1 MDNRRISYEGQE
13 VFVGIDVHR
22 HSYSVTAICSGMV
35 VKKWTME
42 ANSRKLVEQL
52 KNNFCGARLKS
63 VYETGFSGFN
73 LDRELRAA
81 GIENVV
87 VHAGAVELCQNRV
100 KTDKR
105 DSRKLAEQ
113 LASGRLYGVRV
124 PTSEEENRRQLT
136 RTREQLVQIRT
147 KIMNQ
152 VRMRLHYL
160 GLPIPEKS
168 QVLTKKF
175 IASILARDLPTEV
188 KESLSSQLR
197 LWQNTEAELFAIRK
211 LLKNQSATDPCEAV
225 YRSIPGIG
233 EFGSRIL
240 SNELGDLSQFPNERA
255 LFSFTGLTPKEHSSG
270 DTRHLGH
277 ISRYGN
283 AVLRKVL
290 VEAAWQAVRR
300 DPKFKS
306 YFEQLSQRTGKKR
319 AIVATARKLIG
330 IARSLFKNNKLYEL
344 NFSPS

>member
-1 MDNRRISYEGQE
+1 MDNRRISYEGRE
-13 VFVGIDVHR
+13 VFIGIDVHR
-22 HSYSVTAICSGMV
+22 HSYSVTALSGGIV

-42 ANSRKLVEQL
+42 ASSQKLVEQL

-81 GIENVV
+81 GIGNIV

-113 LASGRLYGVRV
+113 LASGRLQGVRV
-124 PTSEEENRRQLT
+124 PNLEEENRRQLT

-152 VRMRLHYL
+152 LRMRLHYL

-175 IASILARDLPTEV
+175 VVSILATDLPAEV
-188 KESLSSQLR
+188 KESLNSQLR
-197 LWQNTEAELFAIRK
+197 LWKNTEAELFAIRK
-211 LLKNQSATDPCEAV
+211 LLKKP
-225 YRSIPGIG
+225 I
-233 EFGSRIL
+233 
-240 SNELGDLSQFPNERA
+240 SN
-255 LFSFTGLTPKEHSSG
+255 
-270 DTRHLGH
+270 
-277 ISRYGN
+277 
-283 AVLRKVL
+283 
-290 VEAAWQAVRR
+290 
-300 DPKFKS
+300 
-306 YFEQLSQRTGKKR
+306 
-319 AIVATARKLIG
+319 
-330 IARSLFKNNKLYEL
+330 
-344 NFSPS
+344 